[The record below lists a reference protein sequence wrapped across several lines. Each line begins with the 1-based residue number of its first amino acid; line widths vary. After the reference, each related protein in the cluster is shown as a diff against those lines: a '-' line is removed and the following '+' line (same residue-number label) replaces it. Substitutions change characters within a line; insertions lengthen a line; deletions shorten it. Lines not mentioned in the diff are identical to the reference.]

1 MTTLADAM
9 AKATATLKSAGIESA
24 RVDARVLA
32 AHVLGSRANQLPSPE
47 LKLSDAQVVALNEAI
62 RRRSAGEP
70 VAYITGHKEFFGL
83 DFAVGP
89 GVLIPRPE
97 TETLVEEALKDF
109 PGTDSPLRVLD
120 LGTGSGCL
128 LIAFLASR
136 PAATGLAIDESD
148 EALKWCGR
156 NVLHHQF
163 EKRCELNLADW
174 RNGVAGLFDVVFSNP
189 PYIETGHIAELATD
203 VRSFEPLGALDGG
216 PDGLDAYR
224 SLAPVLMAAL
234 GPRGSAYLEIGQGQH
249 HMVGEVMESAGL
261 KVARAVPDL
270 AGIPRCVVVKRQGKP
285 S

>member
-1 MTTLADAM
+1 VITLADAM
-9 AKATATLKSAGIESA
+9 AAATATLQSAGNESP

-32 AHVLGSRANQLPSPE
+32 AHVLGLRANQLASPE
-47 LKLSDAQVVALNEAI
+47 AKLSKGQAVAFNEAI
-62 RRRSAGEP
+62 RRRATGEP

-109 PGTDSPLRVLD
+109 PETAPPPRVLD

-136 PAATGLAIDESD
+136 PAATGVAIEESG
-148 EALKWCGR
+148 EALKWCKR
-156 NVLHHQF
+156 NVLRHQF

-174 RNGVAGLFDVVFSNP
+174 RNGVAGPFDVVFSNP
-189 PYIETGHIAELATD
+189 PYVETGHIAALATD

-216 PDGLDAYR
+216 PDGLNAYR
-224 SLAPVLMAAL
+224 SLAPVLMAVLA
-234 GPRGSAYLEIGQGQH
+234 PRGRAYLEIGQGQH
-249 HMVGEVMESAGL
+249 HMVTEVMESAGL
-261 KVARAVPDL
+261 KVARVVPDL
-270 AGIPRCVVVKRQGKP
+270 AGIPRCVVVKR
-285 S
+285 